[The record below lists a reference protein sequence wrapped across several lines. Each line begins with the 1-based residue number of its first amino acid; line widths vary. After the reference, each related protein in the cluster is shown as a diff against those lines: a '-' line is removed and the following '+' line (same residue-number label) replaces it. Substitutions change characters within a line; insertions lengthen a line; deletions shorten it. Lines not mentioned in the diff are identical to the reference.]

1 MAVTFDDALDA
12 CPLVAIL
19 RGIEPEQA
27 EAVGQ
32 ALLDAGLRIIEVP
45 LNSPHPAESI
55 RRLQSAFGDKA
66 VIGAGTV
73 LTREDVELVAAIG
86 GRLIVSPHFDADVV
100 RSTIERGLTSLP
112 GVMTPS
118 ELFAARALGAQAV
131 KLFPAEMI
139 PPQAVKALRAVV
151 PRAQKLLPVG
161 GITPDNIAA
170 YRAAGADGFGIGSA
184 LYAPGR
190 SADDVGERARLFM
203 RALRTDVR
211 NQRSEDR
218 DPTSDI

>member
-12 CPLVAIL
+12 CPLIAIL
-19 RGIEPEQA
+19 RGIRPEEAQA
-27 EAVGQ
+27 IGQ

-45 LNSPHPAESI
+45 LNSPHPTESI

-73 LTREDVELVAAIG
+73 LARDDVEAVAASG
-86 GRLIVSPHFDADVV
+86 GTLIVSPHFDADVV
-100 RSTIERGLTSLP
+100 RSAIEHGLTPLP

-151 PRAQKLLPVG
+151 PRKQRLLPVG
-161 GITPDNIAA
+161 GVTSDNIPA
-170 YRAAGADGFGIGSA
+170 YRDAGADGFGIGSA

-190 SADDVGERARLFM
+190 SAADVAARARAFV
-203 RALRTDVR
+203 RAVR
-211 NQRSEDR
+211 S
-218 DPTSDI
+218 